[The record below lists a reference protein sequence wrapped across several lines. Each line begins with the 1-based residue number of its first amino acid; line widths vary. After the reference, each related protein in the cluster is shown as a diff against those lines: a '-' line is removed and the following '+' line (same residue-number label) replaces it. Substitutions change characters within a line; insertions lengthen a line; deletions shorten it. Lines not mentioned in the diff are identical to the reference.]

1 MRLRAIL
8 FYFSY
13 ILYME
18 WKKRSFVNE
27 ILCEPSTWLKILTI
41 GLLRTALQLRVSREN
56 RAESW
61 VYLSTRAGS
70 KLGTEEGKVEV
81 SVAAAAGPPGQPC
94 SVKREENNG
103 TRPRGYT
110 RYTARRYCRYVDNVD
125 MRGGEEIKENCRL
138 SGQGKLPPYKE
149 SQKRTHQE
157 NR

>member
-1 MRLRAIL
+1 M
-8 FYFSY
+8 
-13 ILYME
+13 
-18 WKKRSFVNE
+18 
-27 ILCEPSTWLKILTI
+27 
-41 GLLRTALQLRVSREN
+41 
-56 RAESW
+56 
-61 VYLSTRAGS
+61 YLPTRGGS
-70 KLGTEEGKVEV
+70 KLGTEGGKVEV

-125 MRGGEEIKENCRL
+125 MRGGEEIKENWRL
-138 SGQGKLPPYKE
+138 LGQGKLPPYKE

>member
-1 MRLRAIL
+1 M
-8 FYFSY
+8 
-13 ILYME
+13 
-18 WKKRSFVNE
+18 
-27 ILCEPSTWLKILTI
+27 
-41 GLLRTALQLRVSREN
+41 
-56 RAESW
+56 
-61 VYLSTRAGS
+61 YLSTRGGS
-70 KLGTEEGKVEV
+70 KLGTEGGKVEV

-110 RYTARRYCRYVDNVD
+110 RYTAARYCRYVDNVD
-125 MRGGEEIKENCRL
+125 MRVGEEIKENCRL